1 MRMFRS
7 MQAYGAHRQCI
18 KNLSNWPEAL
28 QPPELLEHASVGR
41 APVVQKRR
49 RVRREV
55 RESRR
60 TE

>member
-1 MRMFRS
+1 LNDRFGS
-7 MQAYGAHRQCI
+7 IALHYI
-18 KNLSNWPEAL
+18 PNLQDVSDSTE
-28 QPPELLEHASVGR
+28 VC
-41 APVVQKRR
+41 APVVQKSR

>member
-1 MRMFRS
+1 MNDCFGSIALHYMS
-7 MQAYGAHRQCI
+7 
-18 KNLSNWPEAL
+18 NLQDVIDGTE
-28 QPPELLEHASVGR
+28 VC
-41 APVVQKRR
+41 APVVQKSR